1 MNPQNVDVTNVADF
15 YWKICLL
22 PLPLLLAL
30 PHHNIKHLLV
40 GFVHGVCTDADEVAY
55 ALVHVVVDDAFY
67 TADAVALHGEHCR
80 EDGGADARG
89 ELEGARGF
97 GAVANHAREV
107 GNHVFHRGAN
117 LFVGAPH
124 EVGDATTGTR

>member
-1 MNPQNVDVTNVADF
+1 MPS
-15 YWKICLL
+15 
-22 PLPLLLAL
+22 PLLLAF

-40 GFVHGVCTDADEVAY
+40 GFVHGVGTDTDKVAY
-55 ALVHVVVDDAFY
+55 ALVYVVVDDAFDA
-67 TADAVALHGEHCR
+67 TDAVALHGEHGG

-97 GAVANHAREV
+97 GAVANHACEV

-117 LFVGAPH
+117 LFVGTTH
-124 EVGDATTGTR
+124 EVGDATAGTR